1 MPENVV
7 KEAPSRVKLMAAFA
21 AVYLIWGSTYL
32 AIRYGLE
39 TLPPFLMA
47 GTRFLVAGALLYA
60 WARLRE
66 APRPERKYWG
76 PAAVIGGLLLLGGNG
91 LVVWAEQRVPSGL
104 AALLVATE
112 PWWIVLLNWARPGGQ
127 RPGGKVVLGLLT
139 GFAGMLLLVGPEDLA
154 GGGGRVDTL
163 GGLAVIVAA
172 LSWATGSIYSLRA
185 KLPRSALMAAA
196 MQMIA
201 GGMLLFAAGS
211 IAGEWAKLDIRAVSL
226 LSAGALAY
234 LIVFGSL
241 VAYSSYGWL
250 LRVTTPARASTY
262 AYVNPVVAVLL
273 GWAVAR
279 EPVSM
284 RMLIAAAVIVASVV
298 LINTYRRPDRVDAR
312 PGIGKGGHE
321 RALRLEASE
330 SPNA

>member
-1 MPENVV
+1 MLGNMMNEM
-7 KEAPSRVKLMAAFA
+7 PSRIKLVAAFA

-32 AIRYGLE
+32 AIRYALE

-47 GTRFLVAGALLYA
+47 GTRFMVAGALLYA

-66 APRPERKYWG
+66 APRPARKDWG
-76 PAAVIGGLLLLGGNG
+76 AAAVIGGLLLLGGNG

-112 PWWIVLLNWARPGGQ
+112 PLWIVLLNWARPGGQ
-127 RPGGKVVLGLLT
+127 RPSGKVALGLLI
-139 GFAGMLLLVGPEDLA
+139 GFAGMVLLVGPEELA
-154 GGGGRVDTL
+154 GGGRRVDTL
-163 GGLAVIVAA
+163 GGTAVIMAA

-185 KLPRSALMAAA
+185 NLPKSALLAAA

-201 GGMLLFAAGS
+201 GGMLLLVVGS
-211 IAGEWAKLDIRAVSL
+211 VTGEWAKLDIRVVSL
-226 LSAGALAY
+226 LSAGALTY

-250 LRVTTPARASTY
+250 LRVTTPARAATY
-262 AYVNPVVAVLL
+262 AYVNPIVAVLL

-279 EPVSM
+279 EPLSA

-298 LINTYRRPDRVDAR
+298 LINTYRTPSKAGAR
-312 PGIGKGGHE
+312 PSDKRGGRD